1 MYGSTVSRI
10 KATFIC
16 LRIKATF
23 NYFGRTDVMKV
34 KTNVPQGS
42 RHDDWLAGCL
52 GFNAVGWCD
61 GAGLTS
67 SAGASCQ
74 FRLE

>member
-1 MYGSTVSRI
+1 
-10 KATFIC
+10 
-16 LRIKATF
+16 
-23 NYFGRTDVMKV
+23 MKV